1 MTGRKNLKPGK
12 SLMPNDVLREV
23 LREVRLDVSDLEP
36 PEPLVQT
43 LEAAAQLKPGQY
55 LRMLHRRDP
64 CMLYGNLDDNHFKYI
79 QRKGSITAVEL
90 FIWSENDAEAAAA
103 VRSIVGEPD
112 LSD

>member
-1 MTGRKNLKPGK
+1 
-12 SLMPNDVLREV
+12 MPNDVLRDV
-23 LREVRLDVSDLEP
+23 LQEVRLDVSDLEP

-64 CMLYGNLDDNHFKYI
+64 CLLYGNLDDNHFKYI
-79 QRKGSITAVEL
+79 QRKGSTTAVEL
-90 FIWSENDAEAAAA
+90 FIWAENDVEAAKA
-103 VRSIVGEPD
+103 VETVIGESG